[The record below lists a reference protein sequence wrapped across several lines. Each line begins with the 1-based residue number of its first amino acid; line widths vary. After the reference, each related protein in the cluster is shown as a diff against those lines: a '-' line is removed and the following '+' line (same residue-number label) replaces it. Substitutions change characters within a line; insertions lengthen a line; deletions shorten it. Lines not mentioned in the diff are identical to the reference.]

1 MGIIHLIDGEK
12 GGVGK
17 STFCRPFIEYLQDVL
32 GLGDRLVIIDADQE
46 QPFIGR
52 TYAPDYYP
60 RHKTNKGLN
69 QEMPKE
75 FNEIVQ
81 QIGEVYFSENEEVL
95 EKTDTIFNLATQDK
109 VVVVNLPAA
118 IFPLVNRWITKG
130 ELLTLAEPLGVQIW
144 KWFVTDGGAESIDTL
159 KKSFELYHETIH
171 HVIVKN
177 KGLTS
182 LDSNWWSFDW
192 EPDLKLFREA
202 SETTYCIELPRLLLS
217 QRRWEAVKGEYLTLR
232 QASDRFRPGMTITEK
247 HKVHIW
253 RKQVFLALSEIPLG
267 EIDPSQIQN
276 QISSPFISPK
286 TQHESTKVVPT
297 NGNNGSTIAAVKAP
311 LVKPVTETKQT
322 SEQQDLIGGA
332 SDLKSSESSSAK

>member
-1 MGIIHLIDGEK
+1 MGIIHLVDGEK

-60 RHKTNKGLN
+60 RQKTNKGLD
-69 QEMPKE
+69 QERPKE
-75 FNEIVQ
+75 LNEIVQ

-118 IFPLVNRWITKG
+118 VFPLVNRWITKG
-130 ELLTLAEPLGVQIW
+130 ELLTLAEPFGVQIW

-182 LDSNWWSFDW
+182 LDSNWWSFDSD
-192 EPDLKLFREA
+192 EDLKLFREA
-202 SETTYCIELPRLLLS
+202 SDKTYCIELPRLLLS
-217 QRRWEAVKGEYLTLR
+217 HRRWEAVKREYLTLR
-232 QASDRFRPGMTITEK
+232 QASDRYRPGMTITQK

-253 RKQVFLALSEIPLG
+253 RKQVFLALSKIPLG
-267 EIDPSQIQN
+267 DVKPNQIERLIETTFIPSQPQ
-276 QISSPFISPK
+276 K
-286 TQHESTKVVPT
+286 ESTPVVQG
-297 NGNNGSTIAAVKAP
+297 NGNNGSKMNEVKES
-311 LVKPVTETKQT
+311 LVKTVTETKPT
-322 SEQQDLIGGA
+322 SEQQDFIGGA
-332 SDLKSSESSSAK
+332 SDLNTSELSSAK